1 MTVLS
6 PGFPSRNPV
15 AAKGESGA
23 PAGPDLAM
31 GRPLR
36 IGLWSLVVLFGILGL
51 WSALTPISGAVIA
64 QGQVIVEGKPL
75 QVQSLEGGRVVA
87 LHVRNGD
94 PVHQGQVLAEFDPA
108 PVATALDIAR
118 ARLADALALR
128 ARLVAEQQGLA
139 APDFTAP
146 DLPFA
151 APDLTAQAAGQRQI
165 FAARAAVL
173 AGQKQRLAETQAQ
186 YAAQLDSLAEQIAAK
201 HAEIALTE
209 AEIATQQAL
218 LDQGLARQG
227 QLTELRRSHAALLG
241 ARAALAG
248 EQSRLRNAYD
258 DSALESLQAE
268 RSFREQVVTDLRATD
283 TAIEELTLEI
293 ATRSA
298 ELARLDIRAPVD
310 GIVHELQLTAAGSI
324 VAPGGTLM
332 AVIPMDQ
339 GVEFDLSVDPRAI
352 DQVHVGQ
359 EAEVVISSFDPRSV
373 PRLKGRVT
381 GLSPDAVVDPRTGRS
396 FYRVMLRVPPAELDR
411 LGDLVPMPGM
421 PVEAYL
427 ATAERSVLSY
437 LLHPLTVH
445 LARAFREE

>member
-1 MTVLS
+1 MTAFS
-6 PGFPSRNPV
+6 PNFLSRNLV
-15 AAKGESGA
+15 AAGNRPGM
-23 PAGPDLAM
+23 PAGPEMAI
-31 GRPLR
+31 GQPLR
-36 IGLWSLVVLFGILGL
+36 IGLWSLVALFGVLGL
-51 WSALTPISGAVIA
+51 WSAFTLIGGAVIA
-64 QGQVIVEGKPL
+64 QGQVNVQGKPQ
-75 QVQSLEGGRVVA
+75 QVQSLEGGRVLA

-94 PVHQGQVLAEFDPA
+94 PVRQGQVLAEFDPTL
-108 PVATALDIAR
+108 VATALDIAR
-118 ARLADALALR
+118 TRLADALALR
-128 ARLVAEQQGLA
+128 ARLAAEQQGLA
-139 APDFTAP
+139 APDFTPPA
-146 DLPFA
+146 LPFV
-151 APDLTAQAAGQRQI
+151 APDLTPQAMGQRQI

-201 HAEIALTE
+201 GEEIALTE
-209 AEIATQQAL
+209 TEISTQQSL

-248 EQSRLRNAYD
+248 EQSRLHNALG

-268 RSFREQVVTDLRATD
+268 RSFQEQVVTDLRATD
-283 TAIEELTLEI
+283 TVIEELTLEI
-293 ATRSA
+293 VTRST

-310 GIVHELQLTAAGSI
+310 GIVHEMQVTSTDGI

-339 GVEFDLSVDPRAI
+339 GIEFDLSVDPRAI

-359 EAEVVISSFDPRSV
+359 EAEVMISSFDPRSV
-373 PRLKGRVT
+373 PRLKGWVAT
-381 GLSPDAVVDPRTGRS
+381 ISPDAVVDPRTGRS
-396 FYRVMLRVPPAELDR
+396 FYRVMLLVQPAELAR

-427 ATAERSVLSY
+427 ATGERSVLSY
-437 LLHPLTVH
+437 LLHPLSAH